1 MSFLDDTALRDD
13 LALSMQ
19 FVVLKLAF
27 QNFAILPS
35 DPAEASQFA
44 IEEVTFDDV
53 AIGLGDLAWAM
64 HYVLAKHSL
73 TNGAIW
79 PHDLGHAMQV
89 VILKLADSAVTLVN
103 VPTEPIDAVK
113 AICPHLELALVEEL
127 LLSFTIMIDD
137 ANATNLALILEVP
150 AVFYLDEL
158 LDPTN
163 PEFSLQLKRIVH
175 HQLLEVNTM
184 LCQIFVK

>member
-1 MSFLDDTALRDD
+1 
-13 LALSMQ
+13 
-19 FVVLKLAF
+19 
-27 QNFAILPS
+27 
-35 DPAEASQFA
+35 
-44 IEEVTFDDV
+44 
-53 AIGLGDLAWAM
+53 
-64 HYVLAKHSL
+64 
-73 TNGAIW
+73 
-79 PHDLGHAMQV
+79 MQV

-184 LCQIFVK
+184 LCQIFVKQLIIITADERVMNLTIKHLLNNIVFVEGRGCSSVARFSHSLEVCRLWALLVKTLIAAI